1 MASMATHFTATLFL
15 LPIGLRRLY
24 CSTSHFLKNPSLFR
38 SKSWYLSDPKWKN
51 LDLFIL
57 TIALPV
63 ASFSEVFIF
72 LTFNGRPTYHFSFL
86 QQALVLF
93 LYWVLTILFLL
104 HGNVDPLLVN
114 DSFLFVCSGIVF
126 FLENLVIGKGISGL
140 VSEVVYRLCGD
151 LTIICGCCCLYLAIK
166 PSAFFIEFCLCC
178 GLVLKGTWFL
188 QAGLCLYTD
197 VFAFKGCHKITVLMD
212 NENAVL
218 KCDLEEDGLRGVA
231 LVNLLFIGHA
241 IGVLLVSLGMFAIL
255 SSHRNSR
262 HGETSGPLLAG
273 LESDSTLMRTPPE
286 FELE

>member
-86 QQALVLF
+86 QQAL
-93 LYWVLTILFLL
+93 
-104 HGNVDPLLVN
+104 
-114 DSFLFVCSGIVF
+114 
-126 FLENLVIGKGISGL
+126 
-140 VSEVVYRLCGD
+140 
-151 LTIICGCCCLYLAIK
+151 
-166 PSAFFIEFCLCC
+166 
-178 GLVLKGTWFL
+178 
-188 QAGLCLYTD
+188 
-197 VFAFKGCHKITVLMD
+197 ITVLMD